1 MAHFKHQSVRVL
13 YAYCCGY
20 CGLSETDAGGELT
33 VDHHEPVS
41 AGGDDSD
48 DNLVYAC
55 FRCNLHKGAFTP
67 SEAQRAQGLRL
78 LHPLRDN
85 LAEHLRE
92 NRETGRLE
100 SLTALGA
107 LHIFTL
113 ELNRD
118 ALIANRLQRWQQARL
133 AARLDQAEAEALE
146 RDAIL
151 LRRDAEIRDLKQQL
165 RRMEEQDNTE

>member
-1 MAHFKHQSVRVL
+1 MAHFKHQFVRVL

-48 DNLVYAC
+48 ENLVYAC

-78 LHPLRDN
+78 LHPMRDN

-100 SLTALGA
+100 SRTAIGA
-107 LHIFTL
+107 IHIFTL

-118 ALIANRLQRWQQARL
+118 ALIANRLQRWRNARML
-133 AARLDQAEAEALE
+133 ARLDQAEADLLAREEVLKQ
-146 RDAIL
+146 RDARIRFL
-151 LRRDAEIRDLKQQL
+151 EQQQRRRKKSDSGE
-165 RRMEEQDNTE
+165 

>member
-48 DNLVYAC
+48 ENLVYAC

-85 LAEHLRE
+85 LAEHIQE

-100 SLTALGA
+100 SLTAIGA

-118 ALIANRLQRWQQARL
+118 ALIANRQQRWQQARL

-165 RRMEEQDNTE
+165 RRMEEQDNSE